1 MDYPESPEELLQD
14 FDLSH
19 LRSLRSLEVTA
30 SSMSQASGAPDL
42 LRDIV
47 STIKSPLFSE
57 VILVFQ
63 RPDLYRPYYIPFE
76 VFRQMHSRRKFRL
89 IFCLEVAKRYR
100 NSGLRVMRQRMEYEL
115 AGKRL
120 DFLETPPTL
129 VISERNSWTS

>member
-42 LRDIV
+42 LQDIV

-89 IFCLEVAKRYR
+89 IYCLEVAKRYR
-100 NSGLRVMRQRMEYEL
+100 NSGLRVMRQRMEGEL

-120 DFLETPPTL
+120 NFLETPPTL
-129 VISERNSWTS
+129 VISERNSWTA